1 MHYGL
6 LTYKQM
12 TQMKSNDIMLPSS
25 RQLGIT
31 LGTSTR
37 TILKGSILG
46 PILG

>member
-31 LGTSTR
+31 LGTLG